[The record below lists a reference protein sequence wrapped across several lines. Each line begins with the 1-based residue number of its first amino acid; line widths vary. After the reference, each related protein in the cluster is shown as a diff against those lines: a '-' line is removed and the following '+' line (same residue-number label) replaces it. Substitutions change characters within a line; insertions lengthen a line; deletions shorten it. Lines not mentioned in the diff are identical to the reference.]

1 MKRTL
6 LSIAILALPMI
17 ANGAGCDDYPY
28 SDGMSI
34 EDVAGG
40 TKILSTASASVSF
53 DDPDSIRDAK
63 DEATL
68 LAKAEIS
75 KFLSEAIKSD
85 EAITKAV
92 NETKSMTGA
101 GKDNVRK
108 EVIDR
113 VKVLRNSSQSLLR
126 GVVQLGDCYTQG
138 REVRVSVGIKPE
150 TIKSAGNTAGSIS
163 ESVAANPAPAAG
175 MSQSQPTPSSPS
187 DAASGANKTPLQGV
201 DSYSNTSRLKNF

>member
-1 MKRTL
+1 MKKSL
-6 LSIAILALPMI
+6 LSIAILTLPML
-17 ANGAGCDDYPY
+17 AHGAGCDDYPY

-40 TKILSTASASVSF
+40 TKILATASASVSF

-68 LAKAEIS
+68 LAKVEIS
-75 KFLSEAIKSD
+75 KFLSQTIGND
-85 EAITKAV
+85 EEIAKAV
-92 NETKSMTGA
+92 NETKSMNGA

-126 GVVQLGDCYTQG
+126 GIVQLGDCYTKG
-138 REVRVSVGIKPE
+138 REVRVSVGLKPE

-163 ESVAANPAPAAG
+163 ESVAANPVPAAG
-175 MSQSQPTPSSPS
+175 MSQSQPTPTSPS

-201 DSYSNTSRLKNF
+201 DGYSNTNRLKNF

>member
-1 MKRTL
+1 MKKSF
-6 LSIAILALPMI
+6 LSLAILALPML
-17 ANGAGCDDYPY
+17 AYGAGCDDYPY

-40 TKILSTASASVSF
+40 TKILATATVSVSF

-63 DEATL
+63 DEAKL

-75 KFLSEAIKSD
+75 KFLSESISSD
-85 EAITKAV
+85 EAVAKAV

-126 GVVQLGDCYTQG
+126 GVVQLGDCYTKGQ
-138 REVRVSVGIKPE
+138 EVRVSVGLKPE
-150 TIKSAGNTAGSIS
+150 TIQSAGNAAGSIS
-163 ESVAANPAPAAG
+163 ESVATNPVPAAG
-175 MSQSQPTPSSPS
+175 MSQPPTSSPS
-187 DAASGANKTPLQGV
+187 NAASGANKTPLQGV
-201 DSYSNTSRLKNF
+201 DSYSNTSKLKNF